1 MLFTHHA
8 CQVSSLEGLV
18 ARPVADVGQGE
29 GGTTCVDPQSRKV
42 LLQKGKDV
50 NARWKNSNFV
60 TSIDF

>member
-42 LLQKGKDV
+42 LLQREKMLTQGGKTQG
-50 NARWKNSNFV
+50 AC
-60 TSIDF
+60 DFL